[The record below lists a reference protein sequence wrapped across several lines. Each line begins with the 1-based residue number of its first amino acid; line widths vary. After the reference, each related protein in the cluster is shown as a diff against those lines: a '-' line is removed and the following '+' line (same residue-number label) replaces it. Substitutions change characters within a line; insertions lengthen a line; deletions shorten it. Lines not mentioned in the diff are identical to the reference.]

1 MAKIPPPWGPVENQG
16 QALFSVDAA
25 SLLQREQKDTSQR
38 VLLGLAPDNQSLALC
53 YLVVWMYP

>member
-1 MAKIPPPWGPVENQG
+1 MAKIPPSWGPVETQG

-25 SLLQREQKDTSQR
+25 SLLQREQEDTSQP
-38 VLLGLAPDNQSLALC
+38 VLLGLTPDNQSLVLC